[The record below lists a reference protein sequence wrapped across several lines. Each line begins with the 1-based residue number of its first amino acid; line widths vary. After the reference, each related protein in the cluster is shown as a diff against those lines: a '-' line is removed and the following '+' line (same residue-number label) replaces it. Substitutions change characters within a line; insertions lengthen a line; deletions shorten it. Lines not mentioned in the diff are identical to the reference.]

1 MRIALVILTLR
12 AGGAERDISRLAD
25 FLAQKH
31 AVTLI
36 TLIATPEEQ
45 PFYPLDSAIKFLP
58 LRLSSYRRTLKRLR
72 PDLIISYLTKTNIL
86 TLLATRGLKIP
97 VIISKRVDARLLP
110 YGWFIKTL
118 RAWTY
123 RWAVLIVTQTEEI
136 AATVRALGVPLMV
149 IPNAVEAPLRQVHY
163 AEQVTT
169 LISIG
174 RLDAQK
180 DFPTLLRAFS
190 FVCKNAPLCS
200 LHIYGEGPEK
210 EDLLALVARLGI
222 KRQVRF
228 LGITHDPF
236 RVLSEADIFVSSTR
250 YEGFPNALAEAMSVG
265 LPVITSDRPENRE
278 LVCDGQ
284 NGRLFP
290 VGKADRLAAVIEEL
304 LGDDPQRKRLGQE
317 ATKITLR
324 FSPQRNHTLW
334 NEAIGRATVKEHRW
348 SK

>member
-12 AGGAERDISRLAD
+12 AGGAERDISRVAN

-31 AVTLI
+31 VVTLI
-36 TLIATPEEQ
+36 TLISTPEER
-45 PFYPLDSAIKFLP
+45 PFYPLDPAIKFLP
-58 LRLSSYRRTLKRLR
+58 LKLSSYRRVLKHLKF
-72 PDLIISYLTKTNIL
+72 DLIISYLTKANIL

-110 YGWFIKTL
+110 YGWFIKAL

-123 RWAVLIVTQTEEI
+123 RWAALIVTQTEGI
-136 AATVRALGVPLMV
+136 AATVKALGVPVMV
-149 IPNAVEAPLRQVHY
+149 IPNAVEVPPRQVYY

-169 LISIG
+169 LVSIG

-180 DFPTLLRAFS
+180 DFPTLLTAFS
-190 FVCKNAPLCS
+190 LVHKKAPLCS
-200 LHIYGEGPEK
+200 LHIYGEGSEK

-222 KRQVRF
+222 ETQVRF
-228 LGITHDPF
+228 FGITHDPF

-278 LVCDGQ
+278 LVCDEQ

-290 VGKADRLAAVIEEL
+290 IGKADRLAAVIEEL
-304 LGDDPQRKRLGQE
+304 LRDAPQRKRLGQE
-317 ATKITLR
+317 ATKITIR
-324 FSPQRNHTLW
+324 FSPQRNHALW
-334 NEAIGRATVKEHRW
+334 NEAIERATIRGRHW